1 MSGEKTEQPTQ
12 KKLDD
17 ARKKGQVA
25 VSKDMQIVVK
35 LGMFYMVFFWLSD
48 SYAPRFVELIDLIID
63 SGFNQQGHFSPVIF
77 NLANEIL
84 FLIVGPLVAVCAI
97 AATLMT
103 WAQIGFLVAPEAL
116 IPSFKKFDAVSN
128 VKNMLSK
135 KSFIQLFLNIGKVL
149 ILSWVAYLVFM
160 DSLSNMINSYRVGIG
175 YFFTVLVDC
184 LKDIIFFSLALFLI
198 LAAIDWAAEYMNY
211 IKNNRMSKNDIKD
224 EHKQSEG
231 SPENKNRR
239 RREHRSI
246 LNSSLN
252 KMGDAKAIVANPT
265 HIAVALDYEPG
276 KHDLPFI
283 LCMGVDDEA
292 MQMRKRAKELG
303 IPVIVNVP
311 LARSLYSDCEEEEYI
326 KKEHLVLA
334 AEVFRAV
341 VQLSQ
346 TNDTT
351 DSPPSEH

>member
-12 KKLDD
+12 KKLED

-25 VSKDMQIVVK
+25 VSKDVQIVVK
-35 LGMFYMVFFWLSD
+35 LGLFYLVFFWLSE
-48 SYAPRFVELIDLIID
+48 SYAPRFVELLDLIINA
-63 SGFNQQGHFSPVIF
+63 GFNQQGHLSPAIFS
-77 NLANEIL
+77 LTQEIL
-84 FLIVGPLVAVCAI
+84 FLIIGPLVATCAI

-103 WAQIGFLVAPEAL
+103 WAQIGFLVAPEAV
-116 IPSFKKFDAVSN
+116 IPSFKKLDAVSN
-128 VKNMLSK
+128 LKNMFSK
-135 KSFIQLFLNIGKVL
+135 KSFIQLFLNVGKVL

-175 YFFTVLVDC
+175 YFFVVLVDC
-184 LKDIIFFSLALFLI
+184 LKDIIFFSLALFVI
-198 LAAIDWAAEYMNY
+198 LAVIDWAAEYMNY
-211 IKNNRMSKNDIKD
+211 IKNNKMSKNDIKD
-224 EHKQSEG
+224 EYKKSEG

-239 RREHRSI
+239 RKEHRSI

-283 LCMGVDDEA
+283 LCMGADEDA
-292 MQMRKRAKELG
+292 LEIRKRAKELG

-311 LARSLYSDCEEEEYI
+311 LARGLYNDCEEEEYI

-341 VQLSQ
+341 LQLSQ
-346 TNDTT
+346 QST
-351 DSPPSEH
+351 DPSAPPLH